1 MTDERRF
8 TELPSYSRMAW
19 SSRPVWNRRPPVGE
33 HRDPRSNLGVAP
45 RHRTRDGYR
54 GSPVERVHAVAR
66 SQSLVAN
73 GARAIERTYE

>member
-1 MTDERRF
+1 MTDEQRF
-8 TELPSYSRMAW
+8 AELPSYSRMAW

-33 HRDPRSNLGVAP
+33 RRDSRTYLGVAP

-54 GSPVERVHAVAR
+54 GSPVDRVHAAAR

-73 GARAIERTYE
+73 GARVREDT